1 MFRLMTF
8 LYFIDHSLSTFQF
21 FNFSFIFHLGHVQH
35 IGNEVNLMQRIPMEQ
50 SLESSQQV
58 IHRVSNQ
65 NLTSTVRGQE
75 QTRYNPQYNHP
86 EPKQPLNKPK
96 KRQTQTELWVEHYFQ
111 KQQEFQKQKEQ
122 SQFEQQQQNKQAYQ
136 LQQRSHQQGHA
147 GKEVTVAPL
156 NANSKNQQYNQYHSS
171 QPLPST
177 LNTNPGS
184 REQQNNQ
191 YYSTQPG
198 SSSNTQYSPG
208 HVQVQPQTQQ
218 AQQQQTSLPSF
229 NQLMSPS
236 SNQISPLN
244 LSSKSYISP
253 QGNPSQNG
261 QQPQYYNSQ

>member
-1 MFRLMTF
+1 MIPVQ
-8 LYFIDHSLSTFQF
+8 YFVANTLFVYQLC
-21 FNFSFIFHLGHVQH
+21 NFSLIFHLGHVQH
-35 IGNEVNLMQRIPMEQ
+35 LGNEVNLMQRIPMEQ
-50 SLESSQQV
+50 SLESSQKV
-58 IHRVSNQ
+58 THRVSTQ
-65 NLTSTVRGQE
+65 NLTSTVRGQDQD
-75 QTRYNPQYNHP
+75 QTRFNPQYNHP
-86 EPKQPLNKPK
+86 KIKPG
-96 KRQTQTELWVEHYFQ
+96 KRQTQTEQWVEHYFQ
-111 KQQEFQKQKEQ
+111 KQQEFQKQKEH

-136 LQQRSHQQGHA
+136 LQQRSQQQSHA

-191 YYSTQPG
+191 YYSSQPG

-208 HVQVQPQTQQ
+208 QIQVQPQTQQ

-253 QGNPSQNG
+253 QGTPSQNG
-261 QQPQYYNSQ
+261 QQPQYYSSQ